1 MARIGILLTVA
12 ALAFVGRAAM
22 AGNFVVIEADG
33 IRLPAGQTVNG
44 AQPLKLDDGQAITLL
59 SEDGQTI
66 HIDGPSTA
74 SPDSL
79 AKGGNGDVKTAMAA
93 LITESHARTSEV
105 GVVRGQGEVRLPDPW
120 VVDIT
125 HPGTSCVRDGE
136 PVVLWRGPPLAAA
149 DIAFAPKDR
158 SWNVHGTWPANSDRV
173 TLPANMP
180 LKGQLGL
187 RHRGRRTGGAGDGAA
202 PAEIGQQ
209 RRDARRLHARGRLR
223 QPAHRAPVRV
233 PEIVCRRPREG
244 GRCGIIR

>member
-1 MARIGILLTVA
+1 MAKIRILLTVA

-59 SEDGQTI
+59 SEDGQTV
-66 HIDGPSTA
+66 HIDGPSNA

-79 AKGGNGDVKTAMAA
+79 AKGGNADVKTAMAA

-120 VVDIT
+120 VVDIS

-136 PVVLWRGPPLAAA
+136 AVVLWRSAPLTAA
-149 DIAFAPKDR
+149 DVAFAPKDR
-158 SWNVHGTWPANSDRV
+158 SWNVHGTWPANADRV

-180 LKGQLGL
+180 LKDNWDYVVEVA
-187 RHRGRRTGGAGDGAA
+187 GRAA
-202 PAEIGQQ
+202 PVTV
-209 RRDARRLHARGRLR
+209 RLLPKSVNNDAM
-223 QPAHRAPVRV
+223 RAGYM
-233 PEIVCRRPREG
+233 REVG
-244 GRCGIIR
+244 CGNQLTALLSSYQK

>member
-1 MARIGILLTVA
+1 MARVRILLTVA

-44 AQPLKLDDGQAITLL
+44 TQPLKLDDGQAITLL

-79 AKGGNGDVKTAMAA
+79 AKAGNADVKTAMAA
-93 LITESHARTSEV
+93 LITESQARTSEV
-105 GVVRGQGEVRLPDPW
+105 GVVRGEGEVRLPDPW

-136 PVVLWRGPPLAAA
+136 PVVLWRSPPLTAA

-180 LKGQLGL
+180 LKDNWDYVIEVA
-187 RHRGRRTGGAGDGAA
+187 GRAA
-202 PAEIGQQ
+202 PVTV
-209 RRDARRLHARGRLR
+209 RLLPKSVNNDAM
-223 QPAHRAPVRV
+223 RAGYM
-233 PEIVCRRPREG
+233 REVG
-244 GRCGIIR
+244 CGNQLTALLSSYQK